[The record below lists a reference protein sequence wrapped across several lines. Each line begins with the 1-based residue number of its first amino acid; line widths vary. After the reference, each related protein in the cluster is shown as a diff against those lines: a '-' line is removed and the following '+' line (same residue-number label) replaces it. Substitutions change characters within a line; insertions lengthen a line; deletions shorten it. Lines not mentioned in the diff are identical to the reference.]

1 MHSFLCVSAKFQ
13 PISAS
18 FTPVRREGR
27 KKGPFPSLCTGAK
40 LAKSAEISQAQRKE
54 CIRLQGS
61 LFQLTSRYSPEI
73 RILILYHRNPIQTLI
88 WHPIAWA
95 LAITSDTHQ
104 TVSLTCPL
112 PVLSKILHQ
121 WRQQHTIAVRYS
133 KSEARQNCSTEK
145 NEPRPRAVDLTRRLL
160 STADVHF

>member
-27 KKGPFPSLCTGAK
+27 KKGPFPSLRTGAK
-40 LAKSAEISQAQRKE
+40 LAKSAEISQTQRKE

-61 LFQLTSRYSPEI
+61 LFQLISRYSPEI

-95 LAITSDTHQ
+95 LAIPLIHARRFL
-104 TVSLTCPL
+104 LTWPF
-112 PVLSKILHQ
+112 PVLSKVLHQ
-121 WRQQHTIAVRYS
+121 WRQQHTIAVQYS